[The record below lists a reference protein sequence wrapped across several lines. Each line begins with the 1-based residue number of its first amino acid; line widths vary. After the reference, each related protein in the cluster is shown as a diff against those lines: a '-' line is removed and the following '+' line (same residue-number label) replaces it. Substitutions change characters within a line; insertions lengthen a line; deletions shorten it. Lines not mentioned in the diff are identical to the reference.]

1 MTANKALT
9 KSTNKVSSVTK
20 SGKLQIA
27 SKSLIDVSQ
36 NKDNSILNNMYDGI
50 QVSIDASEVYFVESE
65 SDDEKV

>member
-1 MTANKALT
+1 M
-9 KSTNKVSSVTK
+9 TK

-50 QVSIDASEVYFVESE
+50 QVSIDASEVYLLESE
-65 SDDEKV
+65 SDDEEVTGENY